1 MTIVKIGC
9 CGFPIAKEKYY
20 KEFNLIEIN
29 STFYKIPSIKLA
41 QKWRNE
47 APENFEY
54 VLKAYQGIT
63 HTYKMEIKK
72 ECINYLN
79 QMIELC
85 KILKS
90 KILLFQTP
98 GSFTPEYLNRVEKF
112 FSKIKYNELKIVWE
126 TRGEKWLEI
135 YDKLSKLLEKYS
147 ITHVVDPFINK
158 PCYINEIAY
167 YRLHGLSKKMYYYK
181 FSDNDLIS
189 LKEKIFNYSK
199 GANEIYVLFNNINMY
214 EDSIRFKQLL
224 EKNTLPKTLWGIDA
238 IMEKLSSLEFPI
250 SKKEIIEKYGKRK
263 VFVTPSLYMSIS
275 DIFKKAS
282 DKKYKSLKD
291 IRNELEPIFSEK
303 IKM

>member
-29 STFYKIPSIKLA
+29 STFYRIPSIKLA

-63 HTYKMEIKK
+63 HDYKMEIKK
-72 ECINYLN
+72 ECLDYLN

-85 KILKS
+85 KNLKS

-98 GSFTPEYLNRVEKF
+98 ASFTPEYLNKAEKF
-112 FSKIKYNELKIVWE
+112 FSKIKYNKLKIVWE

-135 YDKLSKLLEKYS
+135 YDKLSKILEKYS

-181 FSDNDLIS
+181 FSDNDLLS

-199 GANEIYVLFNNINMY
+199 KANEIYVLFNNINMY
-214 EDSIRFKQLL
+214 EDSIRFKKLL

-238 IMEKLSSLEFPI
+238 IIEKLSSIKFPI
-250 SKKEIIEKYGKRK
+250 SKKEIIEKYGKKK
-263 VFVTPSLYMSIS
+263 VFVTSSLYMSIF
-275 DIFKKAS
+275 DIFKKVS
-282 DKKYKSLKD
+282 DKKYKSLKEIKD
-291 IRNELEPIFSEK
+291 ELESIISEK
-303 IKM
+303 VS

>member
-63 HTYKMEIKK
+63 HDYKMEIKK
-72 ECINYLN
+72 ECLDYLN

-85 KILKS
+85 KNLKS

-98 GSFTPEYLNRVEKF
+98 ASFTPEYLNKAEKF
-112 FSKIKYNELKIVWE
+112 FSKIKYSELKIVWE

-135 YDKLSKLLEKYS
+135 YDKLSKILEKYS

-181 FSDNDLIS
+181 FSDNDLLS

-199 GANEIYVLFNNINMY
+199 KANEIYVLFNNINMY
-214 EDSIRFKQLL
+214 EDSIRFKKLL

-238 IMEKLSSLEFPI
+238 IIEKLSSIKFPI
-250 SKKEIIEKYGKRK
+250 SKKEIIEKYGKKK
-263 VFVTPSLYMSIS
+263 VFVTSSLYMSIF
-275 DIFKKAS
+275 DIFKKVS
-282 DKKYKSLKD
+282 DKKYKSLKEIKD
-291 IRNELEPIFSEK
+291 ELESIISEK
-303 IKM
+303 VS

>member
-1 MTIVKIGC
+1 MTIIKIGC

-63 HTYKMEIKK
+63 HDYKMEIKK
-72 ECINYLN
+72 ECLDYLN

-85 KILKS
+85 KNLKS

-98 GSFTPEYLNRVEKF
+98 ASFTPEYLNKAEKF
-112 FSKIKYNELKIVWE
+112 FSKIKYSELKIVWE

-135 YDKLSKLLEKYS
+135 YDKLSKILEKYS

-181 FSDNDLIS
+181 FSDNDLLS

-199 GANEIYVLFNNINMY
+199 KANEIYVLFNNINMY
-214 EDSIRFKQLL
+214 EDSIRFKKLL

-238 IMEKLSSLEFPI
+238 IIEKLSSIKFPI
-250 SKKEIIEKYGKRK
+250 SKKEIIEKYGKKK
-263 VFVTPSLYMSIS
+263 VFVTSSLYMSIF
-275 DIFKKAS
+275 DIFKKVS
-282 DKKYKSLKD
+282 DKKYKSLKEIKD
-291 IRNELEPIFSEK
+291 ELESIISEK
-303 IKM
+303 VS

>member
-1 MTIVKIGC
+1 MTIIKIGC

-20 KEFNLIEIN
+20 KEFDLVEIN

-54 VLKAYQGIT
+54 ALKAYQGIT
-63 HTYKMEIKK
+63 HDYKMEIKK
-72 ECINYLN
+72 ECLDYLN

-85 KILKS
+85 KNLKS

-98 GSFTPEYLNRVEKF
+98 ASFTPEYLNKAEKF
-112 FSKIKYNELKIVWE
+112 FSKIKYSELKIVWE

-135 YDKLSKLLEKYS
+135 YDKLSKILEKYS

-181 FSDNDLIS
+181 FSDNDLLS

-199 GANEIYVLFNNINMY
+199 KANEIYVLFNNINMY
-214 EDSIRFKQLL
+214 EDSIRFKKLL

-238 IMEKLSSLEFPI
+238 IIEKLSSIKFPI
-250 SKKEIIEKYGKRK
+250 SKKEIIEKYGKKK
-263 VFVTPSLYMSIS
+263 VFVTSSLYMSIF
-275 DIFKKAS
+275 DIFKKVS
-282 DKKYKSLKD
+282 DKKYKSLKEIKD
-291 IRNELEPIFSEK
+291 ELESIISEK
-303 IKM
+303 VS